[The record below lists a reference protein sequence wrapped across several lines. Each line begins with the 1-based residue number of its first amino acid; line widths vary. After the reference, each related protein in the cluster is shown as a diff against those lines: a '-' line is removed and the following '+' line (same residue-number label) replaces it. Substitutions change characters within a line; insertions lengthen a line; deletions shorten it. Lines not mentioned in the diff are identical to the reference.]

1 MSAAFSGQCYSFLL
15 GRLKAVGVWL
25 TLLCASTIGGWAQV
39 SPPQPTAPVKAPQPA
54 TRPQSVPKANLP
66 PKVLVTPS
74 AQPLTPAQLEEA
86 LRLLLRTDSVSRRHI
101 GIEAEGLVLDQALTK
116 PGHDFYDLFYSAFE
130 APPGSASF
138 TVLVS
143 ERPGRGNNSL
153 VVLTVND
160 QELIEVPLPT
170 RFDQMQDLVAESVEL
185 AQGYLA
191 QAQNVSRQLESG
203 RRTPLEVY

>member
-1 MSAAFSGQCYSFLL
+1 MPAISIGQRYSYLL
-15 GRLKAVGVWL
+15 GQLKLVGVWL
-25 TLLCASTIGGWAQV
+25 TLLCASATPGWAQV
-39 SPPQPTAPVKAPQPA
+39 SPPQPAAPAKIIPPA
-54 TRPQSVPKANLP
+54 TRPQAVPKGNLLS
-66 PKVLVTPS
+66 KVLVTPS
-74 AQPLTPAQLEEA
+74 AKPLAPAQLEEA
-86 LRLLLRTDSVSRRHI
+86 LRLLLRADSVSRRHT

-130 APPGSASF
+130 APLGSTGF
-138 TVLVS
+138 TVLVG

-170 RFDQMQDLVAESVEL
+170 RFDQMQDLIAESVEL
-185 AQGYLA
+185 AQDYLA
-191 QAQNVSRQLESG
+191 QIQNVSRQLESG